1 MGRSQDEAAA
11 LVQDIYERPR
21 GVHLVAA
28 KANGIQLR
36 CELVVPQFCLF
47 SVSMYN
53 THHTLSKE
61 ECQGVGCLH
70 LESMSSAC
78 GWPIWLKGQ
87 SAKERLRPS
96 IAAHVCLA
104 RSFHLGHT
112 AH

>member
-1 MGRSQDEAAA
+1 MASGKQ
-11 LVQDIYERPR
+11 QERERREKERERERIRPGEKMCEKPR
-21 GVHLVAA
+21 GDATVAP
-28 KANGIQLR
+28 ANKQALGSPG
-36 CELVVPQFCLF
+36 VK
-47 SVSMYN
+47 VSR
-53 THHTLSKE
+53 
-61 ECQGVGCLH
+61 CLH

-96 IAAHVCLA
+96 ILAHVCLA